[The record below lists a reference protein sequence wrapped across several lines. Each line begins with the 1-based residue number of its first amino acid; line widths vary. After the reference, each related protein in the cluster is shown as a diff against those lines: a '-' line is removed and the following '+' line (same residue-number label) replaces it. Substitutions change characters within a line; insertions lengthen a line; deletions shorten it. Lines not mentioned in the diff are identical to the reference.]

1 MKLRLGVPIVAALV
15 GLLGFTPAASASHVG
30 AGNFSSCCNPC
41 DDAQGVFSSAWR
53 LFKPRYQLVFD
64 TVLEKRWHT
73 TYQTV
78 NETVL
83 KDVKKTCYRE
93 ETRTCYKPCTETV
106 CKTVQET
113 VMKPVYSTN
122 YRNCEFTI
130 TKPVTRTVCKEVEE
144 TKFKPVYETAY
155 KECKYTTCKKV
166 PVQCERECSYT
177 VCKPVCEVENRTV
190 CGQICKNIC
199 EDHVKECVSYVCK
212 PVCETT
218 MKECAYTVRKH
229 VVEECMKEVRCT
241 EWRTEVQ
248 HCERE
253 VTRTVKKPVTE
264 MRTIS
269 KLVGEWCTEEYTV
282 PGRKMVKWVREQ
294 ECEFDPC
301 TCKCVCKPGKW
312 TKCETQCP
320 DQVCSRRVYRTR
332 TICCEVPVTK
342 NVKECIV
349 EKVPYTVCKKVP
361 VTVCKQV
368 PVKVS
373 KVVCETC
380 TKQVPVTT
388 TRMVSEKVVK
398 SVPYTTRRVA
408 HGAYVD
414 SKDGMG
420 YADPGEGRSFVEGA
434 KYQKVVTTTR
444 LTQCTRTFRKP
455 ARRWFPTRPAA
466 WFLAPRRRQ
475 YHAR

>member
-1 MKLRLGVPIVAALV
+1 
-15 GLLGFTPAASASHVG
+15 
-30 AGNFSSCCNPC
+30 
-41 DDAQGVFSSAWR
+41 
-53 LFKPRYQLVFD
+53 
-64 TVLEKRWHT
+64 
-73 TYQTV
+73 
-78 NETVL
+78 
-83 KDVKKTCYRE
+83 
-93 ETRTCYKPCTETV
+93 
-106 CKTVQET
+106 
-113 VMKPVYSTN
+113 
-122 YRNCEFTI
+122 
-130 TKPVTRTVCKEVEE
+130 
-144 TKFKPVYETAY
+144 
-155 KECKYTTCKKV
+155 
-166 PVQCERECSYT
+166 
-177 VCKPVCEVENRTV
+177 
-190 CGQICKNIC
+190 
-199 EDHVKECVSYVCK
+199 
-212 PVCETT
+212 
-218 MKECAYTVRKH
+218 MKECTYTVRKH

-269 KLVGEWCTEEYTV
+269 KVVGEWCTEEYTV

-388 TRMVSEKVVK
+388 TRMVTEKVVK

-444 LTQCTRTFRKP
+444 RRLVSETVVKKVPYTVYKDVQETCTKMVPYTTCRMVPCTQKKTVACKVTEMVTETHTKKVPYTVCSMEPCTINKTVSEKVTKMVPHTVTVKVPYTVCEQVPVTTCKRVPVCVEKEVCVKKP
-455 ARRWFPTRPAA
+455 RLVAVCNDPCDPCHLSRLNDRLCGKGGPCDPGPQ
-466 WFLAPRRRQ
+466 APSDPGTKGGKGGDTKGSGK
-475 YHAR
+475 